1 MKCLVLGSKGQLG
14 KCLRDRL
21 ETSDHDVLY
30 LSRQELDITDLEK
43 SRIKISSVVPD
54 VVINASAYTDVDG
67 AEGDY
72 EGANSVNHVAVDNIA
87 KVCNAIGAW
96 FVHLSTD
103 YVFDGASDIPYKE
116 NDKRCPKTIYGVSKL
131 EGELAIEASGCKYI
145 IIRTSW
151 VFSKYGKN
159 FLKTMLLLASERDEL
174 HVVSD
179 QLGCPTYAP
188 DIAKFIAVLLSKLSG
203 NEDVQGVYH
212 FCGNRPCS
220 WHEFAEVIFQ
230 EVKVLGRRCPRTI
243 MAVRTM
249 DFPTAAAR
257 PAYSV
262 LDCSKAENQFGIKAS
277 DWLAGVTETVQ
288 QLG

>member
-1 MKCLVLGSKGQLG
+1 MKGLVLGSNGQLG

-21 ETSDHDVLY
+21 ETSDHDVIY
-30 LSRQELDITDLEK
+30 LSRQELDITDLER
-43 SRIKISSVVPD
+43 SRIKISSIAPD

-67 AEGDY
+67 AEGDH

-87 KVCNAIGAW
+87 KVCNGIGAW

-103 YVFDGASDIPYKE
+103 YVFDGASAIPYKE
-116 NDKRCPKTIYGVSKL
+116 NDKRCPKTTYGASKL
-131 EGELAIEASGCKYI
+131 EGELAIEASSCKYI

-151 VFSKYGKN
+151 VFSKYGNN

-174 HVVSD
+174 RVVSD

-188 DIAKFIAVLLSKLSG
+188 DIANFIAVLLMKLSG

-230 EVKVLGRRCPRTI
+230 EVKLLGRRYPRSI
-243 MAVRTM
+243 MAVRTI

-277 DWLAGVTETVQ
+277 DWLAGVRETVQ
-288 QLG
+288 KLV